1 MALWSVLTTKGPCE
15 ESPALGRRVYVMS
28 SSSPID
34 VSAALS
40 SADPKDRFYESQGL
54 RLHYADWG
62 NEAAPPLLLIHG
74 GRDHCRSWDAVA
86 RALQPHFHVM
96 APDLRGH
103 GDSDWAKGSSY
114 SLSDYVYDLTC
125 LVRSASVHR
134 TAIVGH
140 SMGGMIGLMY
150 AGAYPDQVSHLA
162 VLDGVTVLPGLP
174 GTSIHERFTKWV
186 AQLDKIAERK
196 KRYFRST
203 AEAADRISAH
213 NKRLTP
219 EQALH
224 LASHGVKRNADGS
237 YSWKFDEYQRAR
249 APYRLSPDDHIALWS
264 RITCPTLLLRGKE
277 SFLPDPETADVLA
290 HFKQARLVTIVGAGH
305 WLHHDKLDE
314 VLGEL
319 CPFLGI

>member
-1 MALWSVLTTKGPCE
+1 MIT
-15 ESPALGRRVYVMS
+15 
-28 SSSPID
+28 
-34 VSAALS
+34 S
-40 SADPKDRFYESQGL
+40 SAGPADRFYESQGL

-62 NEAAPPLLLIHG
+62 NDAAPSLILIHG
-74 GRDHCRSWDAVA
+74 GRDHSRSWDEVA

-125 LVRSASVHR
+125 LVRSASVHQ

-150 AGAYPDQVSHLA
+150 AGAYPDQVSRLA
-162 VLDGVTVLPGLP
+162 VLDGVTVLPGP
-174 GTSIHERFTKWV
+174 PRTPIHERITEWV
-186 AQLDKIAERK
+186 TQLDRIVEQKTRGYRTI
-196 KRYFRST
+196 
-203 AEAADRISAH
+203 AEAAERMSAH

-224 LASHGVKRNADGS
+224 LASQGVKRNADGG
-237 YSWKFDEYQRAR
+237 YSWKFDEYQKAR
-249 APYRLSPDDHIALWS
+249 APYRLSPDDHITLWS
-264 RITCPTLLLRGKE
+264 RITCPTLLLRGNE
-277 SFLPDPETADVLA
+277 SFLPDPETAGVLA
-290 HFKQARLVTIVGAGH
+290 HFRQAHLVTIAGAGH

-314 VLGEL
+314 VLNVL
-319 CPFLGI
+319 RPFLGV

>member
-1 MALWSVLTTKGPCE
+1 MV
-15 ESPALGRRVYVMS
+15 S
-28 SSSPID
+28 SSSSID
-34 VSAALS
+34 APEPPS
-40 SADPKDRFYESQGL
+40 SADPTDRFYESQGL

-62 NEAAPPLLLIHG
+62 NDAAPPLILIHG

-125 LVRSASVHR
+125 LVRSASAHQI
-134 TAIVGH
+134 AIVGH

-162 VLDGVTVLPGLP
+162 VLDGVTVLPGSP
-174 GTSIHERFTKWV
+174 RKPIHERISEWIS
-186 AQLDKIAERK
+186 QLDKITNRK
-196 KRYFRST
+196 SRNFSSV
-203 AEAADRISAH
+203 AEAAELISAH
-213 NKRLTP
+213 NTRLTS

-224 LASHGVKRNADGS
+224 LASHGVRRNADGT
-237 YSWKFDEYQRAR
+237 YRWKCDEYQRAR
-249 APYRLSPDDHIALWS
+249 APYRLASDDHIALWS
-264 RITCPTLLLRGKE
+264 RINCPTLLLRGDE
-277 SFLPDPETADVLA
+277 SFLPDPETAGVLV
-290 HFKQARLVTIVGAGH
+290 HFRCARLVTIVGAGH

-314 VLGEL
+314 VLAVL
-319 CPFLGI
+319 LPFLGI

>member
-1 MALWSVLTTKGPCE
+1 
-15 ESPALGRRVYVMS
+15 MS
-28 SSSPID
+28 SLPSIDAPAPPSS
-34 VSAALS
+34 V
-40 SADPKDRFYESQGL
+40 DPKDRFYESQGL

-86 RALQPHFHVM
+86 HALQPHFHVI

-103 GDSDWAKGSSY
+103 GDSDWAKASSY

-125 LVRSASVHR
+125 LMRSASVHQ

-150 AGAYPDQVSHLA
+150 AGVYPDQVSHLA
-162 VLDGVTVLPGLP
+162 VFDGVAVLPEQP
-174 GTSIHERFTKWV
+174 RTPIRERITQWV
-186 AQLDKIAERK
+186 SQLDKIAERK
-196 KRYFRST
+196 SRLFRSV
-203 AEAADRISAH
+203 AEAAERISAH
-213 NKRLTP
+213 NERLTP

-224 LASHGVKRNADGS
+224 LASHGVKRNVDGS

-264 RITCPTLLLRGKE
+264 RITCPILLLRGKE
-277 SFLPDPETADVLA
+277 SFLPDPETAGVLA
-290 HFKQARLVTIVGAGH
+290 HFRQARLVTIAAAGH

-319 CPFLGI
+319 CPFLVANRGENAPCRAS

>member
-1 MALWSVLTTKGPCE
+1 
-15 ESPALGRRVYVMS
+15 MS
-28 SSSPID
+28 SSSSID
-34 VSAALS
+34 APAPPS

-62 NEAAPPLLLIHG
+62 NEAEPPLLLIHG

-86 RALQPHFHVM
+86 RALQPHFHVI

-114 SLSDYVYDLTC
+114 SLSDYVYDLAC
-125 LVRSASVHR
+125 LVRSASVHQ

-150 AGAYPDQVSHLA
+150 AGTYPDQVSHLA
-162 VLDGVTVLPGLP
+162 VLDGVTILPGSAQTP
-174 GTSIHERFTKWV
+174 IHERMTEWTT
-186 AQLDKIAERK
+186 QLDEIAERK
-196 KRYFRST
+196 NRYFGSI
-203 AEAADRISAH
+203 AEAAQRISAR
-213 NKRLTP
+213 NKQLTP

-224 LASHGVKRNADGS
+224 LASHGVKRNVDGS

-264 RITCPTLLLRGKE
+264 RIICPTLLLRGKE
-277 SFLPDPETADVLA
+277 SFLPDPETAGVLA
-290 HFKQARLVTIVGAGH
+290 NFRQVRLVTIVGAGH

-314 VLGEL
+314 VLGVL
-319 CPFLGI
+319 RPFLGI

>member
-1 MALWSVLTTKGPCE
+1 
-15 ESPALGRRVYVMS
+15 MS
-28 SSSPID
+28 SPSSID
-34 VSAALS
+34 APAPLLS
-40 SADPKDRFYESQGL
+40 GDPKDRFYDSQGL

-86 RALQPHFHVM
+86 RALQPRFHVM

-125 LVRSASVHR
+125 LVRSASVHQ

-150 AGAYPDQVSHLA
+150 AGTYPDQVSHLA
-162 VLDGVTVLPGLP
+162 VLDGVTILPGSAQIP
-174 GTSIHERFTKWV
+174 IRERMTEWV
-186 AQLDKIAERK
+186 SQLDEIAERK
-196 KRYFRST
+196 NRNFCSV
-203 AEAADRISAH
+203 AEAAERISAR

-277 SFLPDPETADVLA
+277 SFLPDPDTADVLA
-290 HFKQARLVTIVGAGH
+290 HFRQARSVTIVGAGH

-314 VLGEL
+314 ALGEL
-319 CPFLGI
+319 CRFLGI